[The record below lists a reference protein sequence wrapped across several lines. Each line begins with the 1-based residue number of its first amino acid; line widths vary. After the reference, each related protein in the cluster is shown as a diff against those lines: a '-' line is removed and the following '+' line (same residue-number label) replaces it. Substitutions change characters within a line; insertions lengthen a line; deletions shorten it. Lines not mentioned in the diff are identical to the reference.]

1 MRNIA
6 SRRCSAVAVALA
18 QTAAAAREY
27 CSSSERTSESSA
39 WVALKPSAKLLTR
52 RERSGSSPNGS
63 SFGAGYLLR
72 SAALVDSRSFN
83 KTFAGDFDSPSSSV
97 IVVLVL
103 CEALYRFGRGIG
115 AVASETVEQPR
126 DDSVMP

>member
-63 SFGAGYLLR
+63 SFGAGSLLR
-72 SAALVDSRSFN
+72 SAADVDSRSFN

-97 IVVLVL
+97 IVVL

-115 AVASETVEQPR
+115 AVASETVEQLR